1 VSAHWLC
8 CAAGEWT
15 RVQLYNSV
23 NMLKKKK
30 KQILNYTLSVSEL
43 NCCWMQIRVSD
54 APWGQANQN
63 CSSLEKRKVYLRAKP
78 GEWVAH
84 AQKVQTP
91 WWFSRK
97 SFIGKIFR
105 EGYRACEFFW
115 LVGPEVTEW
124 DFRNPNHQPS
134 VGLRSQH
141 VVTILHQVRVG
152 ASVPVEEL
160 GDVLYVA
167 WGGTRTLLCCSVT

>member
-1 VSAHWLC
+1 MSGLSGALQINAVLSFTTIQCQLIDFA
-8 CAAGEWT
+8 
-15 RVQLYNSV
+15 VQQGSGPEFSCTTL
-23 NMLKKKK
+23 NMLKKN
-30 KQILNYTLSVSEL
+30 LNYTLSVSEL
-43 NCCWMQIRVSD
+43 NSCWMQIHVSD

-63 CSSLEKRKVYLRAKP
+63 CWNLEKRKVYRRAKP

-105 EGYRACEFFW
+105 DGCRACEFFW

-124 DFRNPNHQPS
+124 DFRNTNPS
-134 VGLRSQH
+134 AHPVWGLSMWLPSS
-141 VVTILHQVRVG
+141 TK
-152 ASVPVEEL
+152 
-160 GDVLYVA
+160 
-167 WGGTRTLLCCSVT
+167 